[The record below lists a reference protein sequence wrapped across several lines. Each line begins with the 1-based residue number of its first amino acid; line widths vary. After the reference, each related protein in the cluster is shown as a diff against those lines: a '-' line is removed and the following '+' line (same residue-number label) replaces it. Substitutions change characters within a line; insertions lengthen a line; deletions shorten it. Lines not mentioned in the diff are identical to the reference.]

1 MLKIA
6 VVTDSNA
13 GITQKEA
20 EELKDV
26 FVVPMPFTIDG
37 EEYFEDINL
46 TQDEFYK
53 KLTDNA
59 DISTS
64 QPSIGSVT
72 ELWEDLLTKYDQIVH
87 IPMSS
92 SLSMTCETAKNFS
105 KDYNGKVQVVD
116 NQRISVTQKQSVL
129 DALNLAKEG
138 KNAQE
143 IKEYLEKTKR
153 DSSIYIMVN
162 TLKYLKKGGRVTPAA
177 AAIGTLLKI
186 KPVLQIQ
193 GGKLDQFAKVLN
205 EKVAKLKMINAI
217 KKDLKDRFSQY
228 VENNEMLLFVAYTN
242 CKDKALI
249 FADEIRKEIPNVPLV
264 YVDPLSLSVA
274 CHIGDGAIAVA
285 CARKYVNSVK

>member
-1 MLKIA
+1 MAKIA
-6 VVTDSNA
+6 VVTDSNS

-20 EELKDV
+20 ENLKDV

-37 EEYFEDINL
+37 EEYFEDISL
-46 TQDEFYK
+46 SQDEFYK

-72 ELWEDLLTKYDQIVH
+72 ELWDNLLLKYDQIVH

-116 NQRISVTQKQSVL
+116 NQRISVTLKQSVI
-129 DALNLAKEG
+129 DALEMAREG
-138 KNAQE
+138 KSAEE
-143 IKEYLEKTKR
+143 IKEYLENTRR

-228 VENNEMLLFVAYTN
+228 VENNEMLLFVAFTN
-242 CKDKALI
+242 CKDKALV

>member
-92 SLSMTCETAKNFS
+92 SLSMTCETAKNFAQNY
-105 KDYNGKVQVVD
+105 DGKIQVVD

-242 CKDKALI
+242 CKDKALV

>member
-1 MLKIA
+1 MAKIA
-6 VVTDSNA
+6 VVTDSNS
-13 GITQKEA
+13 GLTQKEA
-20 EELKDV
+20 ENLKDV

-37 EEYFEDINL
+37 EEYFEDISL
-46 TQDEFYK
+46 SQDEFYK

-72 ELWEDLLTKYDQIVH
+72 ELWDNLLLKYDQIVH

-116 NQRISVTQKQSVL
+116 NQRISVTLKQSVI
-129 DALNLAKEG
+129 DALEMAREG
-138 KNAQE
+138 KSAEE
-143 IKEYLEKTKR
+143 IKEYLENTRR

-242 CKDKALI
+242 CKDKALV

-285 CARKYVNSVK
+285 CARKYVNSVE

>member
-64 QPSIGSVT
+64 QPSIGTVT

-92 SLSMTCETAKNFS
+92 SLSMTCETAKNFAQNY
-105 KDYNGKVQVVD
+105 DGKIQVVD

-242 CKDKALI
+242 CRDKALV

>member
-205 EKVAKLKMINAI
+205 EKVAKVKMISAI
-217 KKDLKDRFSQY
+217 KKDLKERFSEY
-228 VENNEMLLFVAYTN
+228 VAKNEMLLCVAYTN
-242 CKDKALI
+242 CRDKALV
-249 FADEIRKEIPNVPLV
+249 FADEIKKEIPNVPLV
-264 YVDPLSLSVA
+264 YVNPLSLSVA

>member
-1 MLKIA
+1 MAKIA
-6 VVTDSNA
+6 VVTDSNS

-20 EELKDV
+20 ENLKDV

-37 EEYFEDINL
+37 EEYFEDISL
-46 TQDEFYK
+46 SQDEFYK

-72 ELWEDLLTKYDQIVH
+72 ELWDNLLLKYDQIVH

-105 KDYNGKVQVVD
+105 KDYNGKVQVID
-116 NQRISVTQKQSVL
+116 NQRISVTLKQSVI
-129 DALNLAKEG
+129 DALEMAREG
-138 KNAQE
+138 KSAEE
-143 IKEYLEKTKR
+143 IKEYLENTRR

-285 CARKYVNSVK
+285 CARKYVNSVE

>member
-92 SLSMTCETAKNFS
+92 SLSMTCETAKNFAQNY
-105 KDYNGKVQVVD
+105 DGKIQVVD

-242 CKDKALI
+242 CKDKAVI

>member
-64 QPSIGSVT
+64 QPSIGTVT

-92 SLSMTCETAKNFS
+92 SLSMTCETAKNFAQNY
-105 KDYNGKVQVVD
+105 DGKIQVVD

-242 CKDKALI
+242 CKDKALV

-285 CARKYVNSVK
+285 CARKYVNSVE

>member
-64 QPSIGSVT
+64 QPSIGTVT

-92 SLSMTCETAKNFS
+92 SLSMTCETAKNFAQNY
-105 KDYNGKVQVVD
+105 DGKIQVVD

-242 CKDKALI
+242 CKDKALV